1 MPLHPLAVVTVV
13 LFLFI
18 LPNLICYSH
27 TARWLSLSLSL
38 WPLLCFHSFV
48 SHSQQQSGSSF
59 DMSWCQCVHVSPH
72 HLLSWFLLSFPVSV
86 YNPFIELSRVYKC
99 ALIYAELMPKKTQV
113 LFLFHYWG
121 FCQTKNTEGKQ
132 EKSVLL
138 FRSKSQG
145 KRDRKQHKGG
155 YDDIFHCD
163 IVNCCSCV
171 LNKLNHHH
179 YLVAG
184 VLHFLYTLRESWEQQ
199 DSLVGQEIQY
209 INLRALSLRGFKFVF
224 LVLSSSCVIMEASAI
239 VSHCT
244 DYLEVMVCEK
254 CGGGRTIR
262 DSQLCCI
269 FPAVGHS
276 SQPICADRKSSTHVC
291 RPCWRQLDLKN
302 QCSKNQYRHLPPLFL
317 SLVAFYLIWI

>member
-18 LPNLICYSH
+18 SPNLICYSH

-199 DSLVGQEIQY
+199 DSLVGQEIPPSSESQRLQ
-209 INLRALSLRGFKFVF
+209 ICFSCFIF
-224 LVLSSSCVIMEASAI
+224 LMRHNGSQCDSFTLHWLLGGHGLWEMWRRKDNKRLTVVLYFSC
-239 VSHCT
+239 
-244 DYLEVMVCEK
+244 
-254 CGGGRTIR
+254 CGTLLAAH
-262 DSQLCCI
+262 LC
-269 FPAVGHS
+269 
-276 SQPICADRKSSTHVC
+276 
-291 RPCWRQLDLKN
+291 W
-302 QCSKNQYRHLPPLFL
+302 
-317 SLVAFYLIWI
+317 